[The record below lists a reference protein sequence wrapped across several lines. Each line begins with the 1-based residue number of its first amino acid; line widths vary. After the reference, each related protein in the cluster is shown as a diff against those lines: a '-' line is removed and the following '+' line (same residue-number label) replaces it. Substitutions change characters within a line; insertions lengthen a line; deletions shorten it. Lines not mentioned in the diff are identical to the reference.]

1 MSYRIEFTKT
11 FAEDIKNADKAL
23 KLQMEKAI
31 EKIKAEPTRFKR
43 LHHHHNFFAV
53 RIENFR
59 LVYKIEKEVIT
70 LLFFRKRSKVYL
82 NV

>member
-1 MSYRIEFTKT
+1 VAYRVEFTKT
-11 FAEDIKNADKAL
+11 FADEVKCTDKAL
-23 KLQMEKAI
+23 KLRVEKAI

-43 LHHHHNFFAV
+43 LHYHHNFFSV

-59 LVYKIEKEVIT
+59 LIYKVEGEVIT
-70 LLFFRKRSKVYL
+70 LLFFRKRSDAYR

>member
-1 MSYRIEFTKT
+1 VAYRVEFTKT
-11 FAEDIKNADKAL
+11 FADEVKHADKAL
-23 KLQMEKAI
+23 KLRVEKAI

-43 LHHHHNFFAV
+43 LHHHHNFFSV

-59 LVYKIEKEVIT
+59 LVYKVENEVIT
-70 LLFFRKRSKVYL
+70 LLFFRKRSDAYR

>member
-11 FAEDIKNADKAL
+11 FADDVRNADKAL
-23 KLQMEKAI
+23 KLRVEKAI

-43 LHHHHNFFAV
+43 LHCHHNFFSV

-59 LVYKIEKEVIT
+59 LVYKVENEAIT
-70 LLFFRKRSKVYL
+70 LLFFRKRSDVYK